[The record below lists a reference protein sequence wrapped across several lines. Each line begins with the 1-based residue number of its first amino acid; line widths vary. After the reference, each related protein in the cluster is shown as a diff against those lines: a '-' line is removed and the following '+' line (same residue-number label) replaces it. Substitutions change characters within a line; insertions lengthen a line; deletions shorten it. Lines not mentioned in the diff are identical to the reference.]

1 MKKLLSFLLA
11 LVFCFTFAF
20 TAISCDNSVKGAN
33 DASKDGAPDYSASTK
48 KMNMYAF
55 LGPTTGSF
63 TTQNGDRVNIGDQR
77 TLERYKEYKECGF
90 DVLLLLGNDAG
101 YYAGVNEFEVITDQ
115 NKEEQIAANKAYFDG
130 TASNGLKMNLE
141 LAAQADLD
149 VIVFDG
155 RVHTLTTVEEY
166 GLIKEEGQAAKP
178 IIIDTAT
185 GGRFV
190 APFRNVTVD
199 IAGGT
204 VTSGTTPHRIRSIRY
219 QFEDMADLIRT
230 LEVWTSPYI
239 DHEAFY
245 GMSMFDEPQN
255 PKLKSVGQVD
265 RALYALDE
273 DMFVQTCLLP
283 YYGGN
288 SAILSVS
295 SATEFQ
301 KYLQEYLDE
310 TKSEY
315 FGYDY
320 YPMFETDGITTMQST
335 YLNCL
340 QMSAKMANKNDCN
353 WEIII
358 QTYAQGGGLRP
369 NTYADVDLQMNLA
382 LAFGAYNVG
391 YFTYWMW
398 ENISGWNTS
407 FAIMDSYGNK
417 LLYDEVKEV
426 NANGQHLAKTILNYR
441 YEKTKMTFSDVSAPA
456 WYRGV
461 DEEDLDDVTFTSNG
475 NTLVNQMYDKEKDV
489 RGYMVVNAGD
499 PAVKNFSLTTLNF
512 DGFENV
518 MIIRDGETMY
528 KKLNKGAID
537 VYLSE
542 GEGAFFIPYNS

>member
-1 MKKLLSFLLA
+1 MKRLLSFLLA
-11 LVFCFTFAF
+11 LTFCLTFAF
-20 TAISCDNSVKGAN
+20 TAISCNRENAG
-33 DASKDGAPDYSASTK
+33 DASSKGAPDYSESTK

-63 TTQNGDRVNIGDQR
+63 TTQNGDKVNIGDQR

-101 YYAGVNEFEVITDQ
+101 HYAGVNEYTVIT
-115 NKEEQIAANKAYFDG
+115 EENFEEEKTANKNYFD
-130 TASNGLKMNLE
+130 TTSKSGLKMNLD
-141 LAAQADLD
+141 LAEQADLD

-155 RVHTLTTVEEY
+155 RVHTLTTVEDI
-166 GLIKEEGQAAKP
+166 GLIKEEGKDALP
-178 IIIDTAT
+178 ILIDAGS
-185 GGRFV
+185 GGKYV
-190 APFRNVTVD
+190 APFDDIDISELKNGKIKKGETYYDVKNV
-199 IAGGT
+199 
-204 VTSGTTPHRIRSIRY
+204 RY
-219 QFEDMADLIRT
+219 QFEDMADLVRT

-239 DHEAFY
+239 DHPAFY
-245 GMSMFDEPQN
+245 GMSMFDEPQS

-265 RALYALDE
+265 RALYTLDE
-273 DMFVQTCLLP
+273 NMFVQTCLLP
-283 YYGGN
+283 YYGGS

-301 KYLQEYLDE
+301 NYLQEYLDE
-310 TKSEY
+310 TQSEY

-320 YPMFETDGITTMQST
+320 YPMFETDGKTTMQST

-340 QMSAKMANKNDCN
+340 QMSARMANKNDCN

-358 QTYAQGGGLRP
+358 QTYAQSGGLRE

-398 ENISGWNTS
+398 ENVSGWS
-407 FAIMDSYGNK
+407 KYFAIMDSYGNK

-426 NANGQHLAKTILNYR
+426 NANGQYLAKTILNYR
-441 YEKTKMTFSDVSAPA
+441 YEKTKMTFSDLSAPA
-456 WYRGV
+456 WYRSV
-461 DEEDLDDVTFTSNG
+461 EEEDFDNLTFTSNG

-489 RGYMVVNAGD
+489 RGYMVVNVGD
-499 PAVKNFSLTTLNF
+499 PAVKNFSLTTLDF
-512 DGFENV
+512 DGFKNV

-528 KKLNKGAID
+528 KKLNKGKID